1 MALYLGNK
9 HISEFY
15 LGDKKIKEAY
25 IGNKKVYPESAS
37 FEEIPD
43 SANSL
48 AGDVLFYDNT
58 EQKKIIFRASDFTGI
73 DTSRYTPIGVVVVPG
88 THNVYGDGSCGVIS
102 LKFMNCNTPNNGN
115 TSPQNMCWGID
126 DIPSLSSFDSV
137 PVGNTSDGLPT
148 EIDNSGFLP
157 SDEFS
162 SIGFQCNHDSDVYY
176 SKGSTIPSPYLT
188 DGSRNPGYYQ
198 ISSPS
203 SINNCLSNFDGKDNT
218 NKILEVRGTKDYSSW
233 KPTSSSQDDCP
244 AASCCDMFYTKGT
257 QQGDWYLPAMGELG
271 YIMPSLNKINET
283 ITNLQN
289 IYGSS
294 VGVDIRSSIWS
305 STLYY
310 GGYARTLATSNGA
323 VNVQFKSMN
332 EFVRAFL
339 KYNSSFTID
348 FKIIFTDSEGNTY
361 DQLAFK
367 NINTNEII
375 TPKLCINGLDG
386 GNYTGNSLV
395 DDTVTEYLD
404 SINSALER
412 GDHTGNPTFL
422 YIAAIREENNTL
434 SNSLNSIRGI
444 SLDLRKVINSG
455 TDTEVDID
463 SIEQGI
469 DYQPAGISPGY
480 ELVGRKNGTGDIITI
495 CGDVDEKKIT
505 VNKATI
511 QNNIVRLYLNFNG
524 TTTPIESEFSI
535 IMEPSLS
542 FTDTFTTP
550 NGLTLN
556 KNGNYE
562 ASMSQ
567 LEYDNYLNEDGFY
580 PLTFGTEVL
589 QDWYF
594 YDALSVAIFQEH
606 TEDSSVAIPNGKV
619 TIYDTSDYNF
629 ITGDYIS
636 SSSYEIYELYL
647 NNNVTNKEE
656 VSLYAGHSIGRIGMI
671 DSKGK
676 EYKFEFRIPNKT
688 NEPEFTDGYFRY
700 KFRFQDSDEFIG
712 FANENSGT
720 YHTNPVIGLATSA
733 SELTS
738 DTDAKN
744 NTVLCMNTGTFV
756 NNSSSSAS
764 GNTDIIENQW
774 FRTTQVI
781 DPQSWIDQGF
791 SWIGFLIYGTTYPFA
806 FVMPLDFVTKATENE
821 VYEFSSSEISQI
833 KSVTLDYRTSLA
845 HGLQYNS
852 TSMDNLCYPTGN
864 TTLNPRVQA
873 VSFDKLNNTLIFI
886 LRSW

>member
-25 IGNKKVYPESAS
+25 IGNKKVYPEKEIIIPGD
-37 FEEIPD
+37 EE
-43 SANSL
+43 L
-48 AGDVLFYDNT
+48 
-58 EQKKIIFRASDFTGI
+58 IF
-73 DTSRYTPIGVVVVPG
+73 
-88 THNVYGDGSCGVIS
+88 
-102 LKFMNCNTPNNGN
+102 
-115 TSPQNMCWGID
+115 Q
-126 DIPSLSSFDSV
+126 
-137 PVGNTSDGLPT
+137 
-148 EIDNSGFLP
+148 
-157 SDEFS
+157 
-162 SIGFQCNHDSDVYY
+162 
-176 SKGSTIPSPYLT
+176 
-188 DGSRNPGYYQ
+188 
-198 ISSPS
+198 
-203 SINNCLSNFDGKDNT
+203 
-218 NKILEVRGTKDYSSW
+218 
-233 KPTSSSQDDCP
+233 
-244 AASCCDMFYTKGT
+244 
-257 QQGDWYLPAMGELG
+257 
-271 YIMPSLNKINET
+271 
-283 ITNLQN
+283 
-289 IYGSS
+289 
-294 VGVDIRSSIWS
+294 
-305 STLYY
+305 
-310 GGYARTLATSNGA
+310 
-323 VNVQFKSMN
+323 
-332 EFVRAFL
+332 
-339 KYNSSFTID
+339 
-348 FKIIFTDSEGNTY
+348 IIFTDVEGNTY
-361 DQLAFK
+361 DQLAFR
-367 NINTNEII
+367 
-375 TPKLCINGLDG
+375 NGLLGRMYIPHLQINASPADP
-386 GNYTGNSLV
+386 YIGNSLS
-395 DDTVTEYLD
+395 DNNTITENLND
-404 SINSALER
+404 INQALIAMGEKLA
-412 GDHTGNPTFL
+412 FL
-422 YIAAIREENNTL
+422 YLAAHNEDSDSNYIN
-434 SNSLNSIRGI
+434 NSLGSIRGI
-444 SLDLRKVINSG
+444 TSLLREFLNSG
-455 TDTEVDID
+455 TDIEVDEND
-463 SIEQGI
+463 GNWGI
-469 DYQPAGISPGY
+469 DFQPVQISDGY
-480 ELVGRKNGTGDIITI
+480 ALLGRKNGTGNRVVI
-495 CGDVDEKKIT
+495 CDSTNFSNVFI
-505 VNKATI
+505 NKVTI
-511 QNNIVRLYLNFNG
+511 QNNIVRAYYKFNG

-712 FANENSGT
+712 FANENSGI
-720 YHTNPVIGLATSA
+720 YHTTPVIGLATSA

-738 DTDAKN
+738 SSNYKN
-744 NTVLCMNTGTFV
+744 NMVLCMNTGTFV

-791 SWIGFLIYGTTYPFA
+791 SWIGFLVYGTTYPFA
-806 FVMPLDFVTKATENE
+806 FVMPLDFITKATENE

-833 KSVTLDYRTSLA
+833 KSVTLDYRASLA
-845 HGLQYNS
+845 HGLQWNS
-852 TSMDNLCYPTGN
+852 SSISNLFYPTGN
-864 TTLNPRVQA
+864 ATLNPRVQA
-873 VSFDKLNNTLIFI
+873 VSFDKLNNTLTFI

>member
-25 IGNKKVYPESAS
+25 IGNKKVYPEKEIIIPGD
-37 FEEIPD
+37 EE
-43 SANSL
+43 L
-48 AGDVLFYDNT
+48 
-58 EQKKIIFRASDFTGI
+58 IF
-73 DTSRYTPIGVVVVPG
+73 
-88 THNVYGDGSCGVIS
+88 
-102 LKFMNCNTPNNGN
+102 
-115 TSPQNMCWGID
+115 Q
-126 DIPSLSSFDSV
+126 
-137 PVGNTSDGLPT
+137 
-148 EIDNSGFLP
+148 
-157 SDEFS
+157 
-162 SIGFQCNHDSDVYY
+162 
-176 SKGSTIPSPYLT
+176 
-188 DGSRNPGYYQ
+188 
-198 ISSPS
+198 
-203 SINNCLSNFDGKDNT
+203 
-218 NKILEVRGTKDYSSW
+218 
-233 KPTSSSQDDCP
+233 
-244 AASCCDMFYTKGT
+244 
-257 QQGDWYLPAMGELG
+257 
-271 YIMPSLNKINET
+271 
-283 ITNLQN
+283 
-289 IYGSS
+289 
-294 VGVDIRSSIWS
+294 
-305 STLYY
+305 
-310 GGYARTLATSNGA
+310 
-323 VNVQFKSMN
+323 
-332 EFVRAFL
+332 
-339 KYNSSFTID
+339 
-348 FKIIFTDSEGNTY
+348 IIFTDVEGNTY
-361 DQLAFK
+361 DQLAFR
-367 NINTNEII
+367 
-375 TPKLCINGLDG
+375 NGLLGRMYIPHLQINASPADPYI
-386 GNYTGNSLV
+386 GNFLSDNNTITENLNDINQALIAMGEKLAFLYLAAHNEDSDSNYINNSL
-395 DDTVTEYLD
+395 
-404 SINSALER
+404 
-412 GDHTGNPTFL
+412 G
-422 YIAAIREENNTL
+422 
-434 SNSLNSIRGI
+434 SIRGI
-444 SLDLRKVINSG
+444 TSLLREFLNSG
-455 TDTEVDID
+455 TDIEVDEND
-463 SIEQGI
+463 GNWGI
-469 DYQPAGISPGY
+469 DFQPVQISDGY
-480 ELVGRKNGTGDIITI
+480 ALLGRKNGTGNRVVI
-495 CGDVDEKKIT
+495 CDSTNFSNVFI
-505 VNKATI
+505 NKVTI
-511 QNNIVRLYLNFNG
+511 QNNIVRAYYKFNG

>member
-1 MALYLGNK
+1 MAVYLGNQ
-9 HISEFY
+9 HIKDLYFGET
-15 LGDKKIKEAY
+15 KIAEAY
-25 IGNKKVYPESAS
+25 FGSVKVYPESAS
-37 FEEIPD
+37 
-43 SANSL
+43 
-48 AGDVLFYDNT
+48 
-58 EQKKIIFRASDFTGI
+58 
-73 DTSRYTPIGVVVVPG
+73 
-88 THNVYGDGSCGVIS
+88 
-102 LKFMNCNTPNNGN
+102 
-115 TSPQNMCWGID
+115 
-126 DIPSLSSFDSV
+126 
-137 PVGNTSDGLPT
+137 
-148 EIDNSGFLP
+148 
-157 SDEFS
+157 
-162 SIGFQCNHDSDVYY
+162 
-176 SKGSTIPSPYLT
+176 
-188 DGSRNPGYYQ
+188 
-198 ISSPS
+198 
-203 SINNCLSNFDGKDNT
+203 
-218 NKILEVRGTKDYSSW
+218 
-233 KPTSSSQDDCP
+233 
-244 AASCCDMFYTKGT
+244 
-257 QQGDWYLPAMGELG
+257 GEL
-271 YIMPSLNKINET
+271 I
-283 ITNLQN
+283 
-289 IYGSS
+289 
-294 VGVDIRSSIWS
+294 
-305 STLYY
+305 
-310 GGYARTLATSNGA
+310 
-323 VNVQFKSMN
+323 
-332 EFVRAFL
+332 
-339 KYNSSFTID
+339 

-412 GDHTGNPTFL
+412 GDHTGNPTLL

-594 YDALSVAIFQEH
+594 YDGLSVAIFQEH

-636 SSSYEIYELYL
+636 SSPYIYELYL

-656 VSLYAGHSIGRIGMI
+656 VSLYAGHSIGRVGIV

-676 EYKFEFRIPNKT
+676 EYKFEFRIPSTPPPVTPENPTKLTLSNLQLSYFGGLRDEEKNYMDLILKDT
-688 NEPEFTDGYFRY
+688 NSDWERTLPYNTEYTSGGRY
-700 KFRFQDSDEFIG
+700 PLDESVPTNTTFIISTSLGDELCRFSL
-712 FANENSGT
+712 NE
-720 YHTNPVIGLATSA
+720 
-733 SELTS
+733 
-738 DTDAKN
+738 
-744 NTVLCMNTGTFV
+744 
-756 NNSSSSAS
+756 
-764 GNTDIIENQW
+764 
-774 FRTTQVI
+774 TTTLY
-781 DPQSWIDQGF
+781 G
-791 SWIGFLIYGTTYPFA
+791 GTTYECSLISANPIPDGYYTYSISTGLVDVRGDIIYEVEA
-806 FVMPLDFVTKATENE
+806 SVKGTLDFV
-821 VYEFSSSEISQI
+821 I
-833 KSVTLDYRTSLA
+833 
-845 HGLQYNS
+845 
-852 TSMDNLCYPTGN
+852 
-864 TTLNPRVQA
+864 
-873 VSFDKLNNTLIFI
+873 I
-886 LRSW
+886 LKFE

>member
-25 IGNKKVYPESAS
+25 IGNKKVYPEKEIIIPGD
-37 FEEIPD
+37 EE
-43 SANSL
+43 L
-48 AGDVLFYDNT
+48 
-58 EQKKIIFRASDFTGI
+58 IF
-73 DTSRYTPIGVVVVPG
+73 
-88 THNVYGDGSCGVIS
+88 
-102 LKFMNCNTPNNGN
+102 
-115 TSPQNMCWGID
+115 Q
-126 DIPSLSSFDSV
+126 
-137 PVGNTSDGLPT
+137 
-148 EIDNSGFLP
+148 
-157 SDEFS
+157 
-162 SIGFQCNHDSDVYY
+162 
-176 SKGSTIPSPYLT
+176 
-188 DGSRNPGYYQ
+188 
-198 ISSPS
+198 
-203 SINNCLSNFDGKDNT
+203 
-218 NKILEVRGTKDYSSW
+218 
-233 KPTSSSQDDCP
+233 
-244 AASCCDMFYTKGT
+244 
-257 QQGDWYLPAMGELG
+257 
-271 YIMPSLNKINET
+271 
-283 ITNLQN
+283 
-289 IYGSS
+289 
-294 VGVDIRSSIWS
+294 
-305 STLYY
+305 
-310 GGYARTLATSNGA
+310 
-323 VNVQFKSMN
+323 
-332 EFVRAFL
+332 
-339 KYNSSFTID
+339 
-348 FKIIFTDSEGNTY
+348 IIFTDVEGNTY
-361 DQLAFK
+361 DQLAFR
-367 NINTNEII
+367 
-375 TPKLCINGLDG
+375 NGLLGRMYIPHLQINASPADP
-386 GNYTGNSLV
+386 YIGNSLS
-395 DDTVTEYLD
+395 DNNTITENLND
-404 SINSALER
+404 INQALIAMGEKLA
-412 GDHTGNPTFL
+412 FL
-422 YIAAIREENNTL
+422 YLAAHNEDSDSNYIN
-434 SNSLNSIRGI
+434 NSLGSIRGI
-444 SLDLRKVINSG
+444 TSLLREFLNSG
-455 TDTEVDID
+455 TDIEVDEND
-463 SIEQGI
+463 GNWGI
-469 DYQPAGISPGY
+469 DFQPVQISDGY
-480 ELVGRKNGTGDIITI
+480 ALLGRKNGTGNRVVI
-495 CGDVDEKKIT
+495 CDSTNFSNVFI
-505 VNKATI
+505 NKVTI
-511 QNNIVRLYLNFNG
+511 QNNIVRAYYKFNG

-712 FANENSGT
+712 FANENSGI
-720 YHTNPVIGLATSA
+720 YHTTPVIGLATSA

-738 DTDAKN
+738 SSNYKN
-744 NTVLCMNTGTFV
+744 NMVLCMNTGTFV

-791 SWIGFLIYGTTYPFA
+791 SWIGFLVYGTTYPFA
-806 FVMPLDFVTKATENE
+806 FVMPLDFITKATENE

-833 KSVTLDYRTSLA
+833 KSVTLDYRASLA
-845 HGLQYNS
+845 HGLQWNS
-852 TSMDNLCYPTGN
+852 SSISNLFYPTGN
-864 TTLNPRVQA
+864 ATLNPRVQA